1 MIRIVVSVVLLV
13 LLVVLVVMNVG
24 FTTSVNLFGTRF
36 ENVPVVAVAALSFA
50 LGVVYSLFIYVGRFL
65 HGRAKQRIA
74 TKKQSLAEREKAL
87 DARESEREA
96 AVSAVREGAAPGAEP
111 PGPGK
116 STGGVFSR
124 ILRALGSSA
133 KPRE

>member
-1 MIRIVVSVVLLV
+1 MIRIIVSVVLLV

-36 ENVPVVAVAALSFA
+36 ENVPVVAVATLSFV
-50 LGVVYSLFIYVGRFL
+50 LGVIYSLFIYIGRFL
-65 HGRAKQRIA
+65 HGKAKQRIA
-74 TKKQSLAEREKAL
+74 SKKQSLVEREKAL
-87 DARESEREA
+87 DARESSREA
-96 AVSAVREGAAPGAEP
+96 AAPEAQP
-111 PGPGK
+111 AGPGK
-116 STGGVFSR
+116 GTGGVVSK

>member
-1 MIRIVVSVVLLV
+1 MIRIIVSVVLLV

-36 ENVPVVAVAALSFA
+36 EAVPVVAVAALSFA

-96 AVSAVREGAAPGAEP
+96 AAPGAEP
-111 PGPGK
+111 AGPGR
-116 STGGVFSR
+116 STGGVFSK
-124 ILRALGSSA
+124 ILRALGSSE

>member
-1 MIRIVVSVVLLV
+1 MIRIIVSVVLLV

-36 ENVPVVAVAALSFA
+36 ENVPVIAVAALSFA

-74 TKKQSLAEREKAL
+74 TKTQGLAEREKAL
-87 DARESEREA
+87 DARESSREA
-96 AVSAVREGAAPGAEP
+96 AAPGTGPA
-111 PGPGK
+111 GPGT

-124 ILRALGSSA
+124 ILRSLGGSA